1 MNQPPLR
8 LPLAMRALSLSL
20 IIACAGSLFAADM
33 APAQIFKIND
43 KGVRT
48 EAGSFANAFVATE
61 TIDEIDFV
69 VDDPKSPNHLTLKRG
84 SYQVEYGDPANID
97 FMRGRNADEAGDVAK
112 AFETYGKAATSAR
125 LAWVKELSLYRAAQS
140 AMTLKKLDEALAFVA
155 TLEKESP
162 RSQWL
167 DDALLIRGQAQATK
181 GDNAG
186 AAKTYQTL
194 TGMAA
199 EWGEAAAIFG
209 ARGQAGIAAANK
221 KYDEAATL
229 LTGIVARVGKSAQ
242 PDDLAP
248 LVLELAENQRAAGKI
263 DDAIASLTRII
274 YRDMANQLQ
283 SRAHHLLAKY
293 LMEKGG
299 TAALIQ
305 AFDQA
310 AIAGALKGAE
320 PATLTANRQLAI
332 SIVDKLGKDPAV
344 SAADKAEY
352 KRSIPSF

>member
-1 MNQPPLR
+1 MNQSPIR
-8 LPLAMRALSLSL
+8 LFLAMRPVYLSL
-20 IIACAGSLFAADM
+20 ILACVSSLTAAEM
-33 APAQIFKIND
+33 APAQIFKLND
-43 KGVRT
+43 KGART
-48 EAGSFANAFVATE
+48 EAGSFANAFVASE

-69 VDDPKSPNHLTLKRG
+69 IDDPKSPNHLTLKRG
-84 SYQVEYGDPANID
+84 SYQVEYGDPASIE
-97 FMRGRNADEAGDVAK
+97 FMRGRNADETGDVAK

-125 LAWVKELSLYRAAQS
+125 LGWVKELSLYRAAQS
-140 AMTLKKLDEALAFVA
+140 AMTLKKFDEALAFIA
-155 TLEKESP
+155 TLEKDSP

-167 DDALLIRGQAQATK
+167 DDALLIRGQALAAK

-199 EWGEAAAIFG
+199 EWGETAAIFG

-221 KYDEAATL
+221 QYAEAATVL
-229 LTGIVARVGKSAQ
+229 GSLVARVGKSAQ
-242 PDDLAP
+242 SDDLAP
-248 LVLELAENQRAAGKI
+248 LVFDLAENQRAAGKL
-263 DDAIASLTRII
+263 DDAIASLTGII

-293 LMEKGG
+293 LAEKGG
-299 TAALIQ
+299 TAALLQ

-310 AIAGALKGAE
+310 AIAGALKGAD
-320 PATLTANRQLAI
+320 PATLIANRQLAL

-352 KRSIPSF
+352 KRSLPSF